1 MKQLLFLLLA
11 TTLTLCGC
19 SEQDL
24 AEIRAEQARIDARLS
39 ALEEWQKTVNIQIS
53 SIQSL
58 VSALEDKDY
67 VTGVSELSDGSGYV
81 INFLKSGA
89 VTIRNGAKGDKGD
102 KGDAGTSGNVPN
114 IGVKED
120 GGVYYWTLDGEYIKD
135 NNGNPLHVT
144 GEQGDAGE
152 KGDNGIAPQV
162 RINATNNEWEIST
175 DGGSDWT
182 PTGIKATG
190 KDGTNGNNGTSCS
203 ITVND
208 SSNPIIVTITNTDA
222 KGTAI
227 ATEIKLPLYKAFYIG
242 SDAESQSNSALI
254 ITKTTTEIPLVL
266 PGGFKENDYTAV
278 MAQIISNKGT
288 NTDIQTRAAAD
299 PWGVKVT
306 KPTFTDGV
314 CNNDAKVTVYTPTG
328 IGASEG
334 ALLEVTLVGSDGGK
348 IVSSRALKAGTAIT
362 PIAGDYYYSDGG
374 ISSQI
379 ISSKTPIGV
388 VFYVGD
394 VAKNDGQ
401 LKAKLGG
408 GDANNYNSS
417 DIHGLVVALK
427 DASSNDYI
435 VAWGASGVQ
444 IGNNTMSGY
453 TDITATKGTSGT
465 VNQMLG
471 YNNTEVIREYNKG
484 KSGDALVTA
493 VSVIDENTCTDADNN
508 KIFPKAPTGSS
519 GWYLPSVKE
528 LSTLCSGWNELSD
541 EGVPNGSSSDTD
553 NFEIVNNAL
562 SALGSTVAVQ
572 INDFPYFSS
581 SESWLNP
588 VYYALIV
595 NMSDGRVWSHGD
607 KSVGNGIFLRPVL
620 AF

>member
-11 TTLTLCGC
+11 ATLTLCGC

-120 GGVYYWTLDGEYIKD
+120 GGVYYWTLNGEYIKD
-135 NNGNPLHVT
+135 NNGNPLRVT

-314 CNNDAKVTVYTPTG
+314 CNNDAKVTVYTPTS

-334 ALLEVTLVGSDGGK
+334 ALLEVTLVGSDGSK

-427 DASSNDYI
+427 DASYDF
-435 VAWGASGVQ
+435 VKWGAFGVQ
-444 IGNNTMSGY
+444 IGNNSMSGY

-493 VSVIDENTCTDADNN
+493 VSIIDENTCTDADNN
-508 KIFPKAPTGSS
+508 RILPKAPTGSS

-562 SALGSTVAVQ
+562 NALGSTVAVQ
-572 INDFPYFSS
+572 IDDFPYWSS
-581 SESWLNP
+581 SEGWLYP
-588 VYYALIV
+588 DKCALLV
-595 NMSDGRVWSHGD
+595 NMPNGYVLNYD
-607 KSVGNGIFLRPVL
+607 KSVGNLVLLRPIL